1 MAGAGNGRLGLLVS
15 SPPGASRESRSDPD
29 VALAAMSLD
38 FALDVYFLGSAVLQ
52 LAGDVRTA
60 AAQLPPGYKAWAA
73 LHDLGDI
80 RLFAEAIWVD
90 RCTAQGIEWTIRPQ
104 ALDPRQF
111 ARQWRACRAVWSL

>member
-1 MAGAGNGRLGLLVS
+1 MADEAHGRLGVLVG
-15 SPPGASRESRSDPD
+15 SPPGTRRESRADVD
-29 VALAAMSLD
+29 VAFAAMSLD

-52 LAGDVRTA
+52 LASDTRTA
-60 AAQLPPGYKAWAA
+60 AAQLPPGYKAWSA

-80 RLFAEAIWVD
+80 RLFAEAIWVE